1 MMPKSKLLLASMTL
15 LMAYSVTAQ
24 EPSPQLLRQQVE
36 NTERAFAATMAERDY
51 AAFTRF
57 LSDEAVFFSGETVL
71 HGKQE
76 VAAAWK
82 PYFDGAEAPFAWE
95 PQVVEVLDSGALAL
109 SSGPVYDPGGKLVS
123 HFTSIWR
130 LEAPGTWRI
139 IFDKGSRACSAPVPE
154 EKDQDET
161 DREE

>member
-36 NTERAFAATMAERDY
+36 DAERAFAATMAKRDY
-51 AAFTRF
+51 SAFTTF
-57 LSDEAVFFSGETVL
+57 LSDEAVFFSGETVRR
-71 HGKQE
+71 GRQE

-95 PQVVEVLDSGALAL
+95 PQVVEVLDSGTLAL
-109 SSGPVYDPGGKLVS
+109 SSGPVYDPGGALVS

-139 IFDKGSRACSAPVPE
+139 IFDKGNRACDAPALE
-154 EKDQDET
+154 EKDP
-161 DREE
+161 EE

>member
-1 MMPKSKLLLASMTL
+1 
-15 LMAYSVTAQ
+15 MANTVCAQ
-24 EPSPQLLRQQVE
+24 ESSPAQLRQQVE
-36 NTERAFAATMAERDY
+36 DTERAFAASMADRDY
-51 AAFTRF
+51 AAFTQF
-57 LSDEAVFFSGETVL
+57 LSDEAVFFSGESVL

-95 PQVVEVLDSGALAL
+95 PQVVEVLDSGTLAL

-130 LEAPGTWRI
+130 LEVPGTWRI
-139 IFDKGSRACSAPVPE
+139 IFDKGNKACSAPVPE
-154 EKDQDET
+154 EKDPGE
-161 DREE
+161 

>member
-1 MMPKSKLLLASMTL
+1 MLRSKLLLVSMTL
-15 LMAYSVTAQ
+15 LMACSVAAG
-24 EPSPQLLRQQVE
+24 EPGTLQLRQQVE
-36 NTERAFAATMAERDY
+36 STERAFAATMAKRDY

-57 LSDEAVFFSGETVL
+57 LSDEAVFFSGETVQ

-95 PQVVEVLDSGALAL
+95 PQVVEVLDSGTLAL
-109 SSGPVYDPGGKLVS
+109 SSGPVYDPGGTLVS

-130 LEAPGTWRI
+130 LEAPGRWRI
-139 IFDKGSRACSAPVPE
+139 IFDKGNKACSAPAPK
-154 EKDQDET
+154 EKDPDET
-161 DREE
+161 GREE